1 MNNLIS
7 RELSFS
13 IDQMRSIPSTEWFGL
28 RAKQPIQSKLTI
40 RRFTIGSNPMLL
52 GKRSTD
58 GLEIVSLRSNTVD
71 SLDGLNGL
79 ATKDCFPN
87 PNQPMNRQM
96 RSISRSLNH
105 SIQGSE
111 EFINDLIKT
120 KAHLGCMKW
129 SKFMSPFLFGFRNN
143 ISIFHLEE
151 TIICLKQTLKF
162 LQSIKKKNGNILFVN
177 TSPKYS
183 ILVKKVALLLNQSY
197 INDRWIGGTLTNWK
211 QLSQSIILFKKFMY
225 QFDFFLKKNNI
236 QITTYIKAKKRYEGL
251 VGLHGLVASH
261 PNQPIHSNQTNHQLI
276 DGLEIVNR
284 RSRSV
289 DSLDRSRNASHLSIP
304 SIQEPIIPNHAFN
317 RISHLPDVIII
328 TNPEKNIIVIQEA
341 LKYQI
346 PIIGFVD
353 SNIGHNNIQYFI
365 PGNNQ
370 STEFIYF
377 CFNLFVIILNTNN
390 KKIDR

>member
-13 IDQMRSIPSTEWFGL
+13 IQC
-28 RAKQPIQSKLTI
+28 SKGSTI
-40 RRFTIGSNPMLL
+40 RSNPTL
-52 GKRSTD
+52 G
-58 GLEIVSLRSNTVD
+58 G
-71 SLDGLNGL
+71 
-79 ATKDCFPN
+79 TK
-87 PNQPMNRQM
+87 
-96 RSISRSLNH
+96 S
-105 SIQGSE
+105 G

-120 KAHLGCMKW
+120 KAHLGCIKW

-162 LQSIKKKNGNILFVN
+162 LQSIKKRNGNILFVN

-183 ILVKKVALLLNQSY
+183 ILVKKTALLLNQSY

-251 VGLHGLVASH
+251 VGLDRLNEEKDSLGGLGTKSPNQTIPIESTESVYSVDQLNRELNASH
-261 PNQPIHSNQTNHQLI
+261 PSI
-276 DGLEIVNR
+276 
-284 RSRSV
+284 SRSIQ
-289 DSLDRSRNASHLSIP
+289 SIY
-304 SIQEPIIPNHAFN
+304 SFN
-317 RISHLPDVIII
+317 KINHLPDVIII

-353 SNIGHNNIQYFI
+353 SNIGHNNIQYCI

-377 CFNLFVIILNTNN
+377 CFNLFVIILNTND
-390 KKIDR
+390 KKID

>member
-58 GLEIVSLRSNTVD
+58 GLVG
-71 SLDGLNGL
+71 LDGLNGL
-79 ATKDCFPN
+79 PTKSPN
-87 PNQPMNRQM
+87 QTNQPMNRQM

-105 SIQGSE
+105 SIQGYE

-197 INDRWIGGTLTNWK
+197 VNDRWIGGTLTNWK

-251 VGLHGLVASH
+251 VGLHGLV
-261 PNQPIHSNQTNHQLI
+261 
-276 DGLEIVNR
+276 
-284 RSRSV
+284 
-289 DSLDRSRNASHLSIP
+289 SLDRSRNASHLSIP